1 MKYTFE
7 GKTIAIPDVEL
18 EKSMKL
24 LDISKDEAIQMWLE
38 DNDYCENE
46 EVEILTAKAKENKA
60 VQHGA
65 VNTNKSRA
73 VTKRERKPDV
83 EKEEIIS
90 KLAEFLETI
99 GNSVKITN
107 KSKLIEFEIG
117 ENHYKLDLI
126 KQRPPKK
133 A

>member
-1 MKYTFE
+1 MRYTFE
-7 GKTIAIPDVEL
+7 GKTITIPDTEL
-18 EKSMKL
+18 EKSIKL
-24 LDISKDEAIQMWLE
+24 LNISKDEAIQMWLE
-38 DNDYCENE
+38 DNNYCENE
-46 EVEILTAKAKENKA
+46 EIEILTAKAKENKA

-65 VNTNKSRA
+65 VNINKSKTA
-73 VTKRERKPDV
+73 TKRERKPDV

-99 GNSVKITN
+99 GTSVKITN

-117 ENHYKLDLI
+117 ENHYKVDLI

>member
-1 MKYTFE
+1 MRYTFE
-7 GKTIAIPDVEL
+7 GKTITIPDTEL

-65 VNTNKSRA
+65 VNVNKSK
-73 VTKRERKPDV
+73 VITKRERKPDV

-99 GNSVKITN
+99 GTSVKITN

-117 ENHYKLDLI
+117 ENHYKVDLI

>member
-1 MKYTFE
+1 MRYTFE
-7 GKTIAIPDVEL
+7 GKTITIPDAEL

-65 VNTNKSRA
+65 VNVNKSRTA
-73 VTKRERKPDV
+73 TKRERKPDV

-99 GNSVKITN
+99 GTSVKITN

-117 ENHYKLDLI
+117 ENHYKVDLI

>member
-1 MKYTFE
+1 MRYTFE
-7 GKTIAIPDVEL
+7 GKTITIPNAEL

-65 VNTNKSRA
+65 VNANKSRT
-73 VTKRERKPDV
+73 VTKRERKPDI

-99 GNSVKITN
+99 GTSVKITN

>member
-1 MKYTFE
+1 MRYTFE
-7 GKTIAIPDVEL
+7 GKTITIPDVEL

-65 VNTNKSRA
+65 VNINKSRTT
-73 VTKRERKPDV
+73 TKRERKPDV

-99 GNSVKITN
+99 GTSVKITN

-117 ENHYKLDLI
+117 ENHYKVDLI

>member
-1 MKYTFE
+1 MRYTFE
-7 GKTIAIPDVEL
+7 GKTVTIPDTEL

-46 EVEILTAKAKENKA
+46 EIEILTAKAKENKA

-65 VNTNKSRA
+65 VNVNKSKTA
-73 VTKRERKPDV
+73 TKRERKPDV

-99 GNSVKITN
+99 GTSVKITN

-117 ENHYKLDLI
+117 ENHYKVDLI

>member
-1 MKYTFE
+1 MRYTFE
-7 GKTIAIPDVEL
+7 GKTVTIPDAEL

-65 VNTNKSRA
+65 VNINKSKTI
-73 VTKRERKPDV
+73 TKRERKPDV

-99 GNSVKITN
+99 GTSVKITN

-117 ENHYKLDLI
+117 GNHYKLDLI

-133 A
+133 T

>member
-1 MKYTFE
+1 MRYTFE
-7 GKTIAIPDVEL
+7 GKAITIPDTEL

-65 VNTNKSRA
+65 VNVNKLKA
-73 VTKRERKPDV
+73 ITKRERKPDV

-90 KLAEFLETI
+90 KLAEFLETM
-99 GNSVKITN
+99 GTSVNITN

>member
-1 MKYTFE
+1 MRYTFE
-7 GKTIAIPDVEL
+7 GKTITIPDIEL
-18 EKSMKL
+18 EKNMKL

-65 VNTNKSRA
+65 VNVSKSRTA
-73 VTKRERKPDV
+73 TKRERKPDV

-99 GNSVKITN
+99 GTSINITN

>member
-1 MKYTFE
+1 MRYTFE
-7 GKTIAIPDVEL
+7 GKAITIPDAEL

-46 EVEILTAKAKENKA
+46 EIEILTAKAKENKA

-65 VNTNKSRA
+65 VNVNKSKTA
-73 VTKRERKPDV
+73 TKRERKPDV

-99 GNSVKITN
+99 GTSVKITN

-117 ENHYKLDLI
+117 QNHYKVDLI

>member
-1 MKYTFE
+1 MRYTFE
-7 GKTIAIPDVEL
+7 GKTITIPDAEL

-65 VNTNKSRA
+65 VNINKSRTA
-73 VTKRERKPDV
+73 TKRERKPDV

-90 KLAEFLETI
+90 KLADFLETI
-99 GNSVKITN
+99 GTSVKITN

-117 ENHYKLDLI
+117 ENHYKVDLI

>member
-1 MKYTFE
+1 MKYDFK
-7 GKTIAIPDVEL
+7 GKILTIPDNEL
-18 EKSMKL
+18 EKNMKL

-60 VQHGA
+60 IQHGA
-65 VNTNKSRA
+65 VNVNKSRA

-90 KLAEFLETI
+90 KLADFLEAI
-99 GNSVKITN
+99 GTSVKITN

-133 A
+133 S

>member
-1 MKYTFE
+1 MRYTFE
-7 GKTIAIPDVEL
+7 GKTVTIPDAEL

-46 EVEILTAKAKENKA
+46 EIEILTAKAKENKA

-65 VNTNKSRA
+65 VNVNKSKTA
-73 VTKRERKPDV
+73 TKRERKPDV

-99 GNSVKITN
+99 GTSVKITN

-117 ENHYKLDLI
+117 QNHYKVDLI

>member
-1 MKYTFE
+1 MKYDFK
-7 GKTIAIPDVEL
+7 GKILTIPDNEL
-18 EKSMKL
+18 EKNMKL

-46 EVEILTAKAKENKA
+46 EVENLTKKAKDNKA

-65 VNTNKSRA
+65 TNINKSRTS
-73 VTKRERKPDV
+73 TKRERKPDL
-83 EKEEIIS
+83 EKEDVVCR
-90 KLAEFLETI
+90 LADFLEAI
-99 GNSVKITN
+99 GTSVKITN

-133 A
+133 S

>member
-1 MKYTFE
+1 MRYTFE
-7 GKTIAIPDVEL
+7 GKTVTIPDAEL

-24 LDISKDEAIQMWLE
+24 LNISKDEAIQMWLE

-65 VNTNKSRA
+65 VNVNKSRA
-73 VTKRERKPDV
+73 TTKRERKPDI
-83 EKEEIIS
+83 EKEEIILR
-90 KLAEFLETI
+90 LADFLEAI
-99 GNSVKITN
+99 GTSVKITN

-133 A
+133 T

>member
-1 MKYTFE
+1 MRYTFE
-7 GKTIAIPDVEL
+7 GKTITIPDAEL

-65 VNTNKSRA
+65 VNANKSRT

-99 GNSVKITN
+99 GTSVKITN

-117 ENHYKLDLI
+117 ENHYKVDLI

>member
-1 MKYTFE
+1 VRYTFE
-7 GKTIAIPDVEL
+7 GKTITIPDTEL

-65 VNTNKSRA
+65 VNVNKSRTA
-73 VTKRERKPDV
+73 TKRERKPDV

-99 GNSVKITN
+99 GTSVKITN

-117 ENHYKLDLI
+117 ENHYKVDLI

>member
-1 MKYTFE
+1 MRYTFE
-7 GKTIAIPDVEL
+7 GKTITIPDAEL
-18 EKSMKL
+18 EKSIKL
-24 LDISKDEAIQMWLE
+24 LNISKDEAIQMWLE
-38 DNDYCENE
+38 DNNYCENE
-46 EVEILTAKAKENKA
+46 EIEILTAKAKENKA

-65 VNTNKSRA
+65 VNINKSKTA
-73 VTKRERKPDV
+73 TKRERKPDV

-99 GNSVKITN
+99 GTSVKITN

-117 ENHYKLDLI
+117 ENHYKVDLI

>member
-1 MKYTFE
+1 
-7 GKTIAIPDVEL
+7 
-18 EKSMKL
+18 MKL

-65 VNTNKSRA
+65 VNINKSKTI
-73 VTKRERKPDV
+73 TKRERKPDV

-99 GNSVKITN
+99 GTSVKITN

-117 ENHYKLDLI
+117 GNHYKLDLI

-133 A
+133 T

>member
-1 MKYTFE
+1 MRYTFE
-7 GKTIAIPDVEL
+7 GKTITIPDAEL

-46 EVEILTAKAKENKA
+46 EVEILTAKAKENKT

-65 VNTNKSRA
+65 VNINKSRTA
-73 VTKRERKPDV
+73 TKRERKPDV

-90 KLAEFLETI
+90 KLADFLETI
-99 GNSVKITN
+99 GTSVKITN

-117 ENHYKLDLI
+117 ENHYKVDLI

>member
-1 MKYTFE
+1 MRYAFE
-7 GKTIAIPDVEL
+7 GKTITIPDTEL

-65 VNTNKSRA
+65 VNANKSKA

-117 ENHYKLDLI
+117 QNHYKVDLI

>member
-1 MKYTFE
+1 MRYTFE
-7 GKTIAIPDVEL
+7 GKTFTIPDAEL

-65 VNTNKSRA
+65 VNINKSRTA
-73 VTKRERKPDV
+73 TKRERKPDV

-90 KLAEFLETI
+90 KLADFLETI
-99 GNSVKITN
+99 GTSVKITN

-117 ENHYKLDLI
+117 ENHYKVDLI

>member
-1 MKYTFE
+1 MRYTFD
-7 GKTIAIPDVEL
+7 GKTITIPDAEL

-65 VNTNKSRA
+65 VNANKLKTA
-73 VTKRERKPDV
+73 TKRERKPDV

-117 ENHYKLDLI
+117 ENHYKVDLI

>member
-1 MKYTFE
+1 MRYTFE
-7 GKTIAIPDVEL
+7 GKTVTISDAEL

-46 EVEILTAKAKENKA
+46 EIEILTAKAKENKA

-65 VNTNKSRA
+65 VNVNKSKA
-73 VTKRERKPDV
+73 ATKKERKPDV

-99 GNSVKITN
+99 GTSVKITN

-117 ENHYKLDLI
+117 QNHYKVDLI

>member
-7 GKTIAIPDVEL
+7 GKTITIPDVEL

-65 VNTNKSRA
+65 VNANKSKA

-117 ENHYKLDLI
+117 ENHYKVDLI

>member
-7 GKTIAIPDVEL
+7 GKTITIPDTEL

-24 LDISKDEAIQMWLE
+24 LDLSKDEAIQMWLE

-65 VNTNKSRA
+65 VNANKSKA

-99 GNSVKITN
+99 GTSVKITN

-117 ENHYKLDLI
+117 KNHYKVDLI

>member
-1 MKYTFE
+1 MRYTFE
-7 GKTIAIPDVEL
+7 GKTVTIPDTEL
-18 EKSMKL
+18 EKSIKL

-46 EVEILTAKAKENKA
+46 EIEILTAKAKENKA

-65 VNTNKSRA
+65 VNVNKSKTA
-73 VTKRERKPDV
+73 TKRERKPDV

-99 GNSVKITN
+99 GTSVKITN

-117 ENHYKLDLI
+117 ENHYKVDLI

>member
-1 MKYTFE
+1 MRYTFE
-7 GKTIAIPDVEL
+7 GKTITIPDAEL

-65 VNTNKSRA
+65 VNANKSKTA
-73 VTKRERKPDV
+73 TKRERKPDV

-99 GNSVKITN
+99 GDSVKITN

-117 ENHYKLDLI
+117 ENHYKVDLI

>member
-1 MKYTFE
+1 MRYTFE
-7 GKTIAIPDVEL
+7 GKTFTIPDTEL

-65 VNTNKSRA
+65 VNANRSRNT
-73 VTKRERKPDV
+73 TKRERKPDV

-90 KLAEFLETI
+90 KLAEFLETM
-99 GNSVKITN
+99 GTSVNITN

>member
-1 MKYTFE
+1 MRYTFE
-7 GKTIAIPDVEL
+7 GKTITIPDTEL
-18 EKSMKL
+18 EKSMKIL
-24 LDISKDEAIQMWLE
+24 NISRDEAVQLWLE
-38 DNDYCENE
+38 DNDYYENE
-46 EVEILTAKAKENKA
+46 EVEILTAKAKENHA

-73 VTKRERKPDV
+73 ATKRERRPDV
-83 EKEEIIS
+83 EKEEIIH

-99 GNSVKITN
+99 GTSVEITN
-107 KSKLIEFEIG
+107 KSKIIEFNIG
-117 ENHYKLDLI
+117 ENHYKVDLI

>member
-1 MKYTFE
+1 MRYTFE
-7 GKTIAIPDVEL
+7 GKTITIPDTEL

-65 VNTNKSRA
+65 VNVSKSRTA
-73 VTKRERKPDV
+73 TKRERKPDV

-99 GNSVKITN
+99 GTSINITN

>member
-1 MKYTFE
+1 MRYTFE
-7 GKTIAIPDVEL
+7 GKTITIPDAEL

-65 VNTNKSRA
+65 INANKSRA

-99 GNSVKITN
+99 GTSVKITN

>member
-1 MKYTFE
+1 MRYTFE
-7 GKTIAIPDVEL
+7 GKTITIPDAEL

-24 LDISKDEAIQMWLE
+24 LDISKEEAIQMWLE

-65 VNTNKSRA
+65 VNVNKSKSI
-73 VTKRERKPDV
+73 TKRERKPDV

-99 GNSVKITN
+99 GTSVKITN

-117 ENHYKLDLI
+117 ENHYKVDLI